1 DPSMP
6 VGGSYTDPDSGVTL
20 SLVSAANGIAEVS
33 VVFDGSDNGNIG
45 TCTVNAPSVTA
56 KAATNNSVAAGD
68 EVQYQVTITNKDS
81 ADCSASSFS
90 VNASVPTGWKASS
103 NAITLAAGETGQ
115 VMISVVSSVDASD
128 KDYALKMIVT
138 HGEDS
143 SLQTA
148 ASVNYSVTTEISPSP
163 ELVAIDDQVTM
174 SSKQSVTIDVM
185 ANDIVGE
192 QNSASVVSFTRPSK
206 GRLELLSDGTLR
218 YTPEKKFKNNDSFT
232 YTIGDGQSSSTAQV
246 SVKLESS
253 SGGDS
258 GNSGNNGKGKNK

>member
-1 DPSMP
+1 M
-6 VGGSYTDPDSGVTL
+6 
-20 SLVSAANGIAEVS
+20 SAANGIAEVS

-56 KAATNNSVAAGD
+56 KAATNNSVAAGG
-68 EVQYQVTITNKDS
+68 EVQYQATITNKDS

-128 KDYALKMIVT
+128 KDYALNMIVT

-163 ELVAIDDQVTM
+163 ELVAVDDQVTM
-174 SSKQSVTIDVM
+174 SSKQSVIIDVM
-185 ANDIVGE
+185 ANDVVGE